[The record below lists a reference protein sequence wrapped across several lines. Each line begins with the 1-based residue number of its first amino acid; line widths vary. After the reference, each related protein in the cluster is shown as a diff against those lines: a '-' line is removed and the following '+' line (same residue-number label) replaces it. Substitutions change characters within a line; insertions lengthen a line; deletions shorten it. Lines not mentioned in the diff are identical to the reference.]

1 VTGTPGSFLG
11 GPGLSAWQTGGGSPS
26 SSRPDQPC
34 RHSYPIAVRDPSLAT
49 AIGLLLRTLPYVLIH
64 FALLLAFAIGT
75 LIWVSLTI
83 GGGVWLG
90 THVANAIGWA
100 WAIAGIVLYSY
111 LWYAVLRYALHLLEC
126 GHVAVLTQLILHNQV
141 GAAGESM
148 MSHGIRLVRQ
158 HIAQVT
164 VLYGLHAVIRGVV
177 DSFNRTVD
185 FFAELLPIPGLESI
199 LYVLRLILRAATRYI
214 DKAIFSYNLARGDD
228 NPWRSSQDGII
239 YYCQNAKEI
248 LKKSVWI
255 VILDKLLTFVVW
267 LLLLAPAVGV
277 ALLLPN
283 AVREWGTVAYM
294 LIAGLFA
301 FCVRATFV
309 KPLFLII
316 ILIRFHTLIENQ
328 PINETWDGYLSGL
341 SNRFAGLK
349 TQAQAWASG
358 RTAPV

>member
-1 VTGTPGSFLG
+1 VTGPPGSFLG
-11 GPGLSAWQTGGGSPS
+11 GPGLSAWQTGGGSSS
-26 SSRPDQPC
+26 SSRPEQPC
-34 RHSYPIAVRDPSLAT
+34 RHAYPIAIRDPSLAT
-49 AIGLLLRTLPYVLIH
+49 AIGLLLRTLPYALIR

-75 LIWVSLTI
+75 LIWLSLAI

-90 THVANAIGWA
+90 THVAHAIGWV

-126 GHVAVLTQLILHNQV
+126 GHVAVLTQLIQYNQL
-141 GAAGESM
+141 GDTSESM
-148 MSHGIRLVRQ
+148 MSLGIRLVRQ
-158 HIAQVT
+158 HIAQAT
-164 VLYGLHAVIRGVV
+164 VLYGLHALIRGIV
-177 DSFNRTVD
+177 DGFNRTVD
-185 FFAELLPIPGLESI
+185 FFAELLPIPGLDSI
-199 LYVLRLILRAATRYI
+199 LYVLHLILRAATRYI

-267 LLLLAPAVGV
+267 LLLLGPAVGV
-277 ALLLPN
+277 ALLLPS

-294 LIAGLFA
+294 LIAALFA
-301 FCVRATFV
+301 FTVRAAFL

-349 TQAQAWASG
+349 TQAQTWASS
-358 RTAPV
+358 APS